1 MFSSVKVPRNLCQY
15 RLFRGAADF
24 GNLKQWDL
32 YEKGYSF
39 LTVVSVPVFIQMLA
53 SGMDGNGGTI
63 EDKKNMRGIAARL
76 LNNFVYILE
85 HEFRG
90 LTGISGLSA
99 ESTTITDGISELQ
112 MINKVV
118 EDTSVQISMSF
129 FEKSGRPI
137 TKFAEFFL
145 RGIKDSRTQGKTYW
159 GLIEATGIEPGF
171 DKEVFSLLYYVTD
184 NTYRNLEGAY
194 LFMCAQITEVPLAD
208 VFESEKGQYSNPEI
222 TLTFNAFPVTGDD
235 VNYEAARLLAFL
247 LSEDAKDDRLS
258 GNPNQMNIQS
268 MYSDIDMDANDTEA
282 EIQAAFDDIL
292 WFVNC
297 HLANTGQGDF
307 EGNEVDIVF
316 NRDMLMNESE
326 IIDNCTK
333 SQGLLSDETIIAN
346 HPWVDD
352 PQLELERL
360 KKQKEEAQKE
370 FENQYN
376 PFKQNPTNNPDG
388 GEGSNPQDEGGALDG
403 KEK

>member
-1 MFSSVKVPRNLCQY
+1 MFACVKVPKNLCEY

-39 LTVVSVPVFIQMLA
+39 LTVVSVPEFIRLLTKQSTSVA
-53 SGMDGNGGTI
+53 NI
-63 EDKKNMRGIAARL
+63 RNIATRL

-90 LTGISGLSA
+90 LTGISGLTTD
-99 ESTTITDGISELQ
+99 STTITDGISELQ

-159 GLIEATGIEPGF
+159 GLIETGTIEPGF

-194 LFMCAQITEVPLAD
+194 LFMCAQLTEVPLAD

-247 LSEDAKDDRLS
+247 LSDDAGDDRL
-258 GNPNQMNIQS
+258 IVDTQS
-268 MYSDIDMDANDTEA
+268 ITGFYTGVSDIQNSFGISASKYGKGEAKNYTDTYTNEA
-282 EIQAAFDDIL
+282 GKISPGSA
-292 WFVNC
+292 
-297 HLANTGQGDF
+297 
-307 EGNEVDIVF
+307 
-316 NRDMLMNESE
+316 
-326 IIDNCTK
+326 
-333 SQGLLSDETIIAN
+333 
-346 HPWVDD
+346 
-352 PQLELERL
+352 
-360 KKQKEEAQKE
+360 
-370 FENQYN
+370 YN
-376 PFKQNPTNNPDG
+376 PGKYDPT
-388 GEGSNPQDEGGALDG
+388 SNKSYQW
-403 KEK
+403 

>member
-1 MFSSVKVPRNLCQY
+1 MFACVKVPKNLCEY

-39 LTVVSVPVFIQMLA
+39 LTVVSVPEFIRMLCKQ
-53 SGMDGNGGTI
+53 STSV
-63 EDKKNMRGIAARL
+63 KNVTSIAKRL

-90 LTGISGLSA
+90 LTGISGLSTDT
-99 ESTTITDGISELQ
+99 TTITDGISELQ

-129 FEKSGRPI
+129 FEKSGRPL

-159 GLIEATGIEPGF
+159 GLIATGTIEPGF

-184 NTYRNLEGAY
+184 NTYLNLEGAY
-194 LFMCAQITEVPLAD
+194 LFMCAQITEVPLGD

-247 LSEDAKDDRLS
+247 LSEDAGEDRL
-258 GNPNQMNIQS
+258 IVDTQS
-268 MYSDIDMDANDTEA
+268 ITGFYTGVSDIKNAFGISASKYGKGEA
-282 EIQAAFDDIL
+282 KNYTDSYS
-292 WFVNC
+292 
-297 HLANTGQGDF
+297 
-307 EGNEVDIVF
+307 NE
-316 NRDMLMNESE
+316 
-326 IIDNCTK
+326 
-333 SQGLLSDETIIAN
+333 
-346 HPWVDD
+346 
-352 PQLELERL
+352 
-360 KKQKEEAQKE
+360 
-370 FENQYN
+370 
-376 PFKQNPTNNPDG
+376 
-388 GEGSNPQDEGGALDG
+388 DG
-403 KEK
+403 KISPGSAYKPSKYKPSDNDSYKW